1 MAELIAYGP
10 ILPYSKNVHVFGI
23 IKKIHPHLIDIP
35 VSYMQGC
42 DVLEAVYLNCWIHGP
57 FMNSCLQISNNK
69 SKSDRPEN
77 PGVKMK
83 HFKLKTVK
91 NSHIFTAKMWT
102 SIMYCHATNI
112 SFGTEACLTLK
123 LLNVTFYTHVFEI

>member
-1 MAELIAYGP
+1 MAELIAYRP
-10 ILPYSKNVHVFGI
+10 ILPYSKNVHAFGI
-23 IKKIHPHLIDIP
+23 IKKIHPHLKDIP

-69 SKSDRPEN
+69 SKIDRPEN
-77 PGVKMK
+77 PGLKMK
-83 HFKLKTVK
+83 HSKLKTVK
-91 NSHIFTAKMWT
+91 NFHIFTANIWT
-102 SIMYCHATNI
+102 SKMYCHATNI